1 MGDWLHRWQ
10 YIFISNLQ
18 KILRHKAWLATLC
31 ATFTTLLFFN
41 FSQGQLKPAQQWVW
55 IDIIGE
61 GAAAFC
67 IVVWLLLVL
76 SMRQPGP
83 VTNWFA
89 IGFIGIFAAN
99 FQDLLDE
106 WVHLP
111 LGHDWDSWVES
122 LPLGLL
128 ALTVA
133 IWLKRKEQHQIDRY
147 LEKRKAIYQDTGPLD
162 DTTSLPKSNFLS
174 SQLEQ
179 AFAKGHANWQQHA
192 LLLLD
197 VAPFADINY
206 RYGGK
211 EADRF
216 LIIVSELISLTLKPA
231 DSLCHLAGG
240 RFALVL
246 HEVDLSQAK
255 QIAHDLERLLHEF
268 HYRAQGVDPSIR
280 LGASMVMVMAKDAQE
295 TPTHLLQRA
304 YQALAE
310 QNQSA
315 LQKAYE

>member
-10 YIFISNLQ
+10 YIFISNSQ
-18 KILRHKAWLATLC
+18 KILRHKAWLATL
-31 ATFTTLLFFN
+31 FTIFIVLLLLN
-41 FSQGQLKPAQQWVW
+41 LMQGQVKPHQQWVW

-61 GAAAFC
+61 GAAAFS

-106 WVHLP
+106 WIHLP
-111 LGHDWDSWVES
+111 LGYEWDSWVES
-122 LPLGLL
+122 LPLGLF

-133 IWLKRKEQHQIDRY
+133 FWLKRKEQHQIDRY
-147 LEKRKAIYQDTGPLD
+147 LEKRKAIYQDTGALD
-162 DTTSLPKSNFLS
+162 DTTSLPKSGFLS

-179 AFAKGHANWQQHA
+179 AFAKGHASWQQHA

-197 VAPFADINY
+197 VVPFADINY

-216 LIIVSELISLTLKPA
+216 LIIVSELISLTLKSE

-246 HEVDLSQAK
+246 HDVDLPKAK
-255 QIAHDLERLLHEF
+255 QIAYELEQLLHQF
-268 HYRAQGVDPSIR
+268 HYRAQGVDQSIR
-280 LGASMVMVMAKDAQE
+280 LGVSMVMVMAKDEQE
-295 TPTHLLQRA
+295 TPEHLLQRA
-304 YQALAE
+304 YHALAV

-315 LQKAYE
+315 LQKA